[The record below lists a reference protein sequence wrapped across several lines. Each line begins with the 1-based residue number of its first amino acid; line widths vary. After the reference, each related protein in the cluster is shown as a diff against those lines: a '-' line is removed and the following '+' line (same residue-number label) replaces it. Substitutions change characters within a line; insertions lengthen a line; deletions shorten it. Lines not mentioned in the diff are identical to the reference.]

1 MLVSFCLYIF
11 ILSVLLGAR
20 EQSWG
25 IIQNIPFISAF
36 LLNRELFF
44 HFVFFPYYGILYQEG
59 IRSFS
64 SSGNFSADETILS
77 RWVSI

>member
-25 IIQNIPFISAF
+25 IIQNIPFIFAF

-44 HFVFFPYYGILYQEG
+44 HFVFFFLIME
-59 IRSFS
+59 SFIKK
-64 SSGNFSADETILS
+64 A
-77 RWVSI
+77 